1 MEGHTK
7 ERTTIS
13 KWNKR
18 EEEDDD
24 GYKMDGA
31 DGEEENLLPFERISL
46 RLSVS
51 ESLPAAAQHCSNKI
65 ELTPRHFACC
75 AFSPEPERRARDR
88 YAMQSLLLII
98 FERLEH
104 PISSLHQF

>member
-46 RLSVS
+46 RLNS
-51 ESLPAAAQHCSNKI
+51 Q
-65 ELTPRHFACC
+65 
-75 AFSPEPERRARDR
+75 
-88 YAMQSLLLII
+88 
-98 FERLEH
+98 RL
-104 PISSLHQF
+104 